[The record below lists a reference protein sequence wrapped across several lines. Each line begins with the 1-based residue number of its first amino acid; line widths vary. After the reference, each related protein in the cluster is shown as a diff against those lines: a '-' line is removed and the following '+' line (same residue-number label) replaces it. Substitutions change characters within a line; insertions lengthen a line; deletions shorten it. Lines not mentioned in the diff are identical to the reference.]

1 MIFRVPFCAK
11 VVFCVAMLW
20 GISASTSAQSP
31 LVTAEDTAAARRFTA
46 AKFEAPTPASQ
57 KAGLTIVRNNG
68 DVELNARYGKPL
80 KIADAEFKRG
90 ITAHATSKIVVQL
103 PGPGKKFTA
112 KIGLDNNGQT
122 AGGHGTVVFS
132 ANVGNKI
139 AFRSEVFQVGTPAKS
154 VEVDLKGAT
163 QFALEVDDAGDGI
176 GWDQADWADA
186 CVELADGKTVWLGEL
201 PILDVQ
207 DGLFSID
214 PPFSFTYDGKP
225 STEFL
230 ATWKLDRTTKKIDEN
245 RTAHTLIYTE
255 PSGGLSVR
263 CEAIAYQDF
272 PTVEWTLYFK
282 NSGKTDS
289 PILENIQ
296 SLDIRWDRNS
306 TSEFLLHHN
315 IGAPSDNTDYTPLV
329 SVLGGNSTKR
339 LGAAGG
345 RSTNT
350 NLSYFNLERNPSEG
364 LIAVVGWPGQWVAD
378 FIRDMDRGFRL
389 RAGQE
394 LTHFKLQPGEEIRTP
409 LSVLQFWKGGDW
421 IRSQNVWRRW
431 MIAHNV
437 PRPGGKLP
445 KPMLLAY
452 LGGAYEEMYK
462 ATEAAHFEWFNRYQE
477 EEIKLDYW
485 WMDAGWY
492 PCDPV
497 GWPKVGT
504 WKVDKR
510 RFPRGL
516 KAISDLVHSKGM
528 KTLLWFEPERVAA
541 GTEIAE
547 EHSEWVFGGKSGGL
561 LNFGNPDAL
570 KWITDRV
577 DKVLTEEGIDLYRQD
592 FNMDPLDFWRKADAA
607 DRQGITEIKY
617 VTNLLAYWDEL
628 RRRHPDMLIDECAS
642 GGRRNDLEMMRR
654 AVPMWRSDKT
664 MEPIGQQ
671 TMTYGLSMWIPYF
684 GTGTVAWGDAAY
696 FITGKQPIEE
706 YGFWCSACP
715 SLNLL
720 FDVRERGLDYDKI
733 RKLTEQW
740 RIVMPYYYGDYY
752 PLMPQNRDEGS
763 WIAWQFNRPDSGDG
777 VVQAFR
783 RKQSIYESVRL
794 KLQGLDPQ
802 AKYEFASIDGGKKTE
817 TIGEELMQ
825 KGLPIA
831 IDACPGVAIIKYQKV
846 SPKQ

>member
-1 MIFRVPFCAK
+1 MFFRAPFCAK
-11 VVFCVAMLW
+11 VFLFLAMPW
-20 GISASTSAQSP
+20 GISAFASAQSS
-31 LVTAEDTAAARRFTA
+31 LVTPEDRAAARRFTA
-46 AKFEAPTPASQ
+46 AKFEAQTQTSQ
-57 KAGLTIVRNNG
+57 KPGLTVVRNNG
-68 DVELNARYGKPL
+68 VVELNARCGKPL
-80 KIADAEFKRG
+80 KIVDSEFKNG
-90 ITAHATSKIVVQL
+90 IAAHATSKIVVSL
-103 PGPGKKFTA
+103 PAPGKKFTA

-122 AGGHGTVVFS
+122 VGGRGSVVFS
-132 ANVGNKI
+132 VNVGGSE
-139 AFRSEVFQVGTPAKS
+139 AFHSDVLQVGTQAKPI
-154 VEVDLKGAT
+154 EVDLKNAK
-163 QFALEVDDAGDGI
+163 QFSLEVADAGDGI
-176 GWDQADWADA
+176 GWDQGDWADA
-186 CVELADGKTVWLGEL
+186 AVELADGKIVVLGEL

-207 DGLFSID
+207 NGLFSAE
-214 PPFSFTYDGKP
+214 PPFSFTYNGKP
-225 STEFL
+225 SSEFL
-230 ATWKLDRTTKKIDEN
+230 ATWKLDRTTKKLDEN
-245 RTAHTLIYTE
+245 RTAHTLTYSE
-255 PSGGLSVR
+255 PNGVLSVR
-263 CEAIAYQDF
+263 CEAIEYKDF

-296 SLDIRWDRNS
+296 SLDIDWERSGD
-306 TSEFLLHHN
+306 TEFLLHHN

-329 SVLGGNSTKR
+329 SILGGNSTKR

-350 NLSYFNLERNPSEG
+350 NMSYFNIERSPSEG
-364 LIAVVGWPGQWVAD
+364 LIAVVGWPGQWAAD
-378 FIRDMDRGFRL
+378 FIRDMDRGFHL

-394 LTHFKLQPGEEIRTP
+394 LTYFKLLPGEEVRTP

-431 MIAHNV
+431 MIAHNI
-437 PRPGGKLP
+437 PKPYGKP
-445 KPMLLAY
+445 PAPMLLAY

-477 EEIKLDYW
+477 ENIKLDYW

-492 PCDPV
+492 PCEPN
-497 GWPKVGT
+497 WTQVGT
-504 WKVDKR
+504 WEVDKR

-516 KAISDLVHSKGM
+516 KAISDLVHSHGL

-547 EHSEWVFGGKSGGL
+547 KHPEWVFGGKNGGL
-561 LNFGNPDAL
+561 FNIGNPDAL

-577 DKVLTEEGIDLYRQD
+577 DKVLTEEKIDLYRQD
-592 FNMDPLDFWRKADAA
+592 FNMDPLDFWQKADAQE
-607 DRQGITEIKY
+607 RKGINEIQH

-654 AVPMWRSDKT
+654 SVPLWRSDKT
-664 MEPIGQQ
+664 QEPVGQQ

-684 GTGTVAWGDAAY
+684 GTGTVAWSEAAY

-706 YGFWCSACP
+706 YAFWCSACP

-720 FDVRERGLDYDKI
+720 FDVREKNLDYDKI
-733 RKLTEQW
+733 RKLTEQF
-740 RIVMPYYYGDYY
+740 RVVMPYYYGDYY
-752 PLMPQNRDEGS
+752 PLMPHNRDEGS

-777 VVQAFR
+777 IVQAFR
-783 RKQSIYESVRL
+783 RKKCIYESVRL

-802 AKYEFASIDGGKKTE
+802 AKYEFATVGDGTKSEAT
-817 TIGEELMQ
+817 GEELMK
-825 KGLPIA
+825 KGIPIA
-831 IDACPGVAIIKYQKV
+831 IDACPGVANVEYRKISAAK
-846 SPKQ
+846 